1 VKCIDNTTNQVQ
13 LDQSAINGGRSGRLS
28 WSRRWPPLE
37 GLRFLL
43 LQLLVLLLLKGQ
55 SVKHTGYGLLIRAHR
70 LSSDAVL
77 STGSIA
83 TATDLC
89 APVIFELVQSQLRCP
104 LQKSKGE
111 SLPRLQTQVW
121 AAKQKTGKRP
131 CLAQTRLL
139 GLTSH
144 GPTTDRHTV
153 HSP

>member
-1 VKCIDNTTNQVQ
+1 MGCQRIPGVVWKVVATCRFCLWQLANVVKCIDNTTNQVQ

-55 SVKHTGYGLLIRAHR
+55 SVKHTGYGLLVRAHR

-89 APVIFELVQSQLRCP
+89 APVIFELVQS
-104 LQKSKGE
+104 
-111 SLPRLQTQVW
+111 
-121 AAKQKTGKRP
+121 
-131 CLAQTRLL
+131 
-139 GLTSH
+139 
-144 GPTTDRHTV
+144 
-153 HSP
+153 